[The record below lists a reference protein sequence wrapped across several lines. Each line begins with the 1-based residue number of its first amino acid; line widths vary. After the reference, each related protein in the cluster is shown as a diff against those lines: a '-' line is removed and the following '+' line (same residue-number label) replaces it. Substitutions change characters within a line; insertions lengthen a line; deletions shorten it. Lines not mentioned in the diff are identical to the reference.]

1 MPGTIEDAM
10 CLSPSMPWKASAGS
24 AAITWTLRFCS
35 FKWRPVPMI
44 VPPVPMVAEVE
55 SRIVF
60 PGTSRPRASPSSI
73 ILRAGRSFTE
83 PPGLKPSSLPRMR
96 TPGATPSRARRI
108 STSGV
113 LPTSWSA
120 EGTASGP
127 AAGEVG
133 RARTARAE
141 STGGPRLAASGDR
154 RDDRQ
159 LVPRLEGRVEVREEA
174 DVLAV
179 DEDVHEAPH
188 LSRLV
193 TDALLQPRVAP
204 LEIVHERGHR
214 RPLRLDPPGAPRVLA
229 ERRWYLDL
237 DHDDGSS
244 FPLLVR
250 RRSPRG
256 RRSGERAAR
265 RSRRGG
271 PGCGTAAR
279 PCRAPPR
286 ASCSRC
292 P

>member
-1 MPGTIEDAM
+1 M
-10 CLSPSMPWKASAGS
+10 ASAM
-24 AAITWTLRFCS
+24 
-35 FKWRPVPMI
+35 PVLP
-44 VPPVPMVAEVE
+44 EVE

-73 ILRAGRSFTE
+73 ILRAGRSFPE

-96 TPGATPSRARRI
+96 TAGATPSRVRRI
-108 STSGV
+108 SISGV

-127 AAGEVG
+127 ADGEVG
-133 RARTARAE
+133 RARTARAG
-141 STGGPRLAASGDR
+141 SMGMAALAASRDR

-159 LVPRLEGRVEVREEA
+159 LVARLERRLEVLQEA

-188 LSRLV
+188 LSGLV
-193 TDALLQPRVAP
+193 TDALLQARVAP
-204 LEIVHERGHR
+204 LEIVHECGHR

-229 ERRWYLDL
+229 ERR
-237 DHDDGSS
+237 
-244 FPLLVR
+244 
-250 RRSPRG
+250 
-256 RRSGERAAR
+256 SGERRAR
-265 RSRRGG
+265 RSRRAA

-286 ASCSRC
+286 PSR
-292 P
+292 PTRARP